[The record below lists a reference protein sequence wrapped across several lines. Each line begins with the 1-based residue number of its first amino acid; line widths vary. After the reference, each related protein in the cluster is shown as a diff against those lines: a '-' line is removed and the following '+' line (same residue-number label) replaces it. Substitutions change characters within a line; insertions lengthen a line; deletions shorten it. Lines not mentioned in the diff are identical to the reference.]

1 MAEENQL
8 LSLLEETDYLL
19 EDILLSGFHS
29 IQTSSLEKLQKLKN
43 NFDSYGMEK
52 GKELLNKLFVELNKR
67 RNSFEYE
74 MDTITETFCS
84 IEFYVRT
91 AKNRLE

>member
-1 MAEENQL
+1 MVEENQL
-8 LSLLEETDYLL
+8 LFLLEETDYLL

-29 IQTSSLEKLQKLKN
+29 IQTSSLEKLERLKN

-52 GKELLNKLFVELNKR
+52 GKELLNKLFIELNKR

>member
-1 MAEENQL
+1 MVEENQL
-8 LSLLEETDYLL
+8 LFLLEETDYLL

-29 IQTSSLEKLQKLKN
+29 IQTSSLEKLERLKN

-52 GKELLNKLFVELNKR
+52 GKELLNKLFIELNKR

-74 MDTITETFCS
+74 MNIITEIFCS